1 MSHGRE
7 AEAEGYFRFAD
18 FLVALRFL
26 ATALPPNEEIRTRSA
41 LLSLANPTF
50 VGLEENGIKLAPARL
65 LN

>member
-1 MSHGRE
+1 MSRGRE
-7 AEAEGYFRFAD
+7 AEAEGYFRFAG

-26 ATALPPNEEIRTRSA
+26 APALPPNEEIRARSA

>member
-7 AEAEGYFRFAD
+7 AEAEGYFRFAG